1 MGRGGGATLNQR
13 EGLGTAADMEGE
25 GKGEEGGRNG
35 ELKEKKEKVWE
46 RRASDLAC
54 KA

>member
-35 ELKEKKEKVWE
+35 ELKEKKEKVWK